1 METRNFEE
9 LIVQNKSIFSTAC
22 YWFDGF
28 LTDDRLWVRI
38 LVGGL
43 AVASAIALSGAVV
56 IALSC
61 LVHGS
66 SFTAAALAA
75 ALAL

>member
-1 METRNFEE
+1 METTNFEE
-9 LIVQNKSIFSTAC
+9 LKVQNNSMFSEAC

-43 AVASAIALSGAVV
+43 ATAGCIALSGAVV

-75 ALAL
+75 ALAV